1 MSPRPRLRLVALAL
15 ASLCVLPSA
24 PMAAEG
30 FKSSEFLTWS
40 PENQRGYITTAAT
53 AAVVI
58 ANMNRDGQGRCID
71 DWGTKYSA
79 GGYQPVI
86 EAMKRLPDYHPM
98 AVTIAVIQKACGGF
112 EYAPKS
118 GARQ

>member
-1 MSPRPRLRLVALAL
+1 MLVL
-15 ASLCVLPSA
+15 ASLSA
-24 PMAAEG
+24 IVCSSPPAAAAGEG
-30 FKSSEFLTWS
+30 FKSSEFLAWS

-53 AAVVI
+53 AAGVI
-58 ANMNRDGQGRCID
+58 ANMNRDGQARCID
-71 DWGTKYSA
+71 DWGAKYRE

-112 EYAPKS
+112 EYALKS
-118 GARQ
+118 GARP